1 MKRAELD
8 VVVLDE
14 DLPDEG
20 LMKGAVGT
28 IVMVFDTPTLGY
40 LVEFCDEEGRTIAMP
55 ALLPAQLKSYFMPG
69 TLKTRL
75 DRPE

>member
-8 VVVLDE
+8 VVVLGE

-20 LMKGAVGT
+20 LVKGAVGT

-55 ALLPAQLKSYFMPG
+55 ALLPAQLKGYFIPG

-75 DRPE
+75 VRPE

>member
-8 VVVLDE
+8 VVVLNE

-20 LMKGAVGT
+20 LMKGAIGT

-55 ALLPAQLKSYFMPG
+55 ALLPAQLKSYSIPD